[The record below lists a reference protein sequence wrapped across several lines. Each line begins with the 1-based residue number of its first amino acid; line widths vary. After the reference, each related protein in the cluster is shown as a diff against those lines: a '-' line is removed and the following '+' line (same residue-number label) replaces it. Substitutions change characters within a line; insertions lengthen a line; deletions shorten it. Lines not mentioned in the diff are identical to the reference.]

1 MGEKMRR
8 AVGSRGKR
16 GKENGEKGRKINRRK
31 KRKRERREK
40 KKRKRRGGEKKGDG
54 IVEDGW
60 MKCRVVG
67 IKEWI

>member
-1 MGEKMRR
+1 MRR
-8 AVGSRGKR
+8 TVGSGGER
-16 GKENGEKGRKINRRK
+16 GKENREKGRKINRRK
-31 KRKRERREK
+31 KEKGKEEKK